1 MNQDG
6 NNNYK
11 PSELPF
17 LIRQYIYPEF
27 CREGIHDVTFQ
38 QFCDV
43 LDGIDTSDVAHR
55 ITERLERK
63 VTYIKDYK
71 TCATGSWY
79 MIPPKSFDIIKDELT
94 GIDDMNNLQSKEHH
108 CGVCQFEGQS
118 FSFEYDVIR
127 SKRFPNSVKL
137 DKATVVCEG
146 HSFEKKASYLH
157 MACQEYFSS
166 EAAYISEQT
175 RQREEAD
182 KEKRWEEF
190 RDQHVQELKEWFVPI
205 IENSKAH
212 ICEMV
217 RLSVIGCYLSYSRA
231 SQLDRGECLGCT
243 AHCRF
248 KKEVLPYGS
257 HSQKWVDMGIDEY
270 VLSQQ

>member
-94 GIDDMNNLQSKEHH
+94 GIDDMNPCNQKSIIVAYVNL
-108 CGVCQFEGQS
+108 
-118 FSFEYDVIR
+118 
-127 SKRFPNSVKL
+127 
-137 DKATVVCEG
+137 
-146 HSFEKKASYLH
+146 
-157 MACQEYFSS
+157 
-166 EAAYISEQT
+166 
-175 RQREEAD
+175 
-182 KEKRWEEF
+182 
-190 RDQHVQELKEWFVPI
+190 
-205 IENSKAH
+205 
-212 ICEMV
+212 
-217 RLSVIGCYLSYSRA
+217 
-231 SQLDRGECLGCT
+231 RGNLFHLNT
-243 AHCRF
+243 T
-248 KKEVLPYGS
+248 
-257 HSQKWVDMGIDEY
+257 
-270 VLSQQ
+270 